1 MLESFL
7 TGNYTEFL
15 TDDMMIDGKNRPSL
29 DEMWRFIDNIMRPNE
44 LVFDKTRLT
53 YEQVFSVY
61 SRLSDVDQMFKEF
74 TQIEMLRK
82 AVEEEKSITTQA
94 K

>member
-1 MLESFL
+1 VLDSFL
-7 TGNYTEFL
+7 TRYYTEFL
-15 TDDMMIDGKNRPSL
+15 TDQIVIDEKNKPSL
-29 DEMWRFIDNIMRPNE
+29 DEMWHFIDNILRPTE
-44 LVFDKTRLT
+44 IIPDKTSLT

-61 SRLSDVDQMFKEF
+61 SKLCEIDEMFKEF
-74 TQIEMLRK
+74 AQIEMLKK

>member
-1 MLESFL
+1 M
-7 TGNYTEFL
+7 
-15 TDDMMIDGKNRPSL
+15 TDNMMIDGKNRPSL
-29 DEMWRFIDNIMRPNE
+29 DEMWHFIDNIMRPNK
-44 LVFDKTRLT
+44 LVPYRSTLS
-53 YEQVFSVY
+53 YEEVFSVY
-61 SRLSDVDQMFKEF
+61 SKLSDVDQMFKEF

>member
-1 MLESFL
+1 M
-7 TGNYTEFL
+7 
-15 TDDMMIDGKNRPSL
+15 KNPSDLVLPKKPTL
-29 DEMWRFIDNIMRPNE
+29 DEMWHFIDNIMRPHE
-44 LVFDKTRLT
+44 LVPDRSALT

-61 SRLSDVDQMFKEF
+61 SKLCEIDEMFKEF
-74 TQIEMLRK
+74 AQIEMLKK

>member
-1 MLESFL
+1 M
-7 TGNYTEFL
+7 
-15 TDDMMIDGKNRPSL
+15 TDQIVIDEKNKPSL
-29 DEMWRFIDNIMRPNE
+29 DEMWHFIDNILRPTE
-44 LVFDKTRLT
+44 IIPDKTSLT

-61 SRLSDVDQMFKEF
+61 SKLCEIDEMFKEF
-74 TQIEMLRK
+74 AQIEMLKK